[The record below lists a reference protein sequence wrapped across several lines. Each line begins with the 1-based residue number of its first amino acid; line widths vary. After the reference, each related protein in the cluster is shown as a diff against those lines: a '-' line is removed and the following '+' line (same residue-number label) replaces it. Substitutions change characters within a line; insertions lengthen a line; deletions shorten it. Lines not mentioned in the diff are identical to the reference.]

1 MSLKKILFRSSI
13 LVLTI
18 MFIWLGYRAYV
29 IYFKYNWGDQ
39 IDSIDGVA
47 VYYNGKISTS
57 NGRTVIDGYNVG
69 LKFQCVEFV
78 KRYYLKHY
86 NHRMPNSYGH
96 AKDFFQLG
104 LEDGGFNKSRGL
116 NQYTNPSISIP
127 QIGDLIVMGA
137 GKEEYG
143 HIAIV
148 SKVGTDYI
156 EIIQQNTGVVS
167 RTRAKYDLLLI
178 DGKYRVDN
186 KRINGWLRK
195 L

>member
-13 LVLTI
+13 LILAI

-39 IDSIDGVA
+39 IDSLDDVA

-69 LKFQCVEFV
+69 LKYQCVEFV

-86 NHRMPNSYGH
+86 NHTMPNSYGH

-116 NQYTNPSISIP
+116 YQYTNPSVSKP

-148 SKVGTDYI
+148 SQVGADYI

>member
-39 IDSIDGVA
+39 IDSLDGVA